1 MQIEAD
7 IPIGTPGGQLS
18 VSVTTSAGKSSKP
31 ATIAFYEPQPIIPQI
46 EEISNALDSGSDI
59 YAQGAKSV
67 VRLTVQ
73 GLDRT
78 ADTGNV
84 RVQIGERILRPA
96 YVGFIS
102 GNGPGNGLHR
112 VDAQLPE
119 DIKPGSTDVRLY
131 FGNLESPAATLE
143 VLSA

>member
-1 MQIEAD
+1 M
-7 IPIGTPGGQLS
+7 T
-18 VSVTTSAGKSSKP
+18 GKSSNP

-46 EEISNALDSGSDI
+46 EEISNALDSGSDV
-59 YAQGAKSV
+59 YAQGAKSL

-102 GNGPGNGLHR
+102 GNGPGNGRHR

-131 FGNLESPAATLE
+131 FGNLQSPAATLE

>member
-1 MQIEAD
+1 M
-7 IPIGTPGGQLS
+7 IPR
-18 VSVTTSAGKSSKP
+18 
-31 ATIAFYEPQPIIPQI
+31 I
-46 EEISNALDSGSDI
+46 EEIGNAIDSGSDV

-96 YVGFIS
+96 YVGVIS
-102 GNGPGNGLHR
+102 GNGPANGLHR
-112 VDAQLPE
+112 VDAQLPG
-119 DIKPGSTDVRLY
+119 DIQPGTTDVRLY
-131 FGNLESPAATLE
+131 FGNLQSPAATLE